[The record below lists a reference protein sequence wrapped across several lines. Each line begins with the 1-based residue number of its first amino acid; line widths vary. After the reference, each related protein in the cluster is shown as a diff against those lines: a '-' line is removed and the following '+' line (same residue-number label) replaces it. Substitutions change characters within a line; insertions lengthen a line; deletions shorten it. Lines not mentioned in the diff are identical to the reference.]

1 MNRLVRFAFL
11 AVLLAALSANA
22 SNEAEIAKAKEAA
35 QAWLALADA
44 GNGGESWRTA
54 ASAFRAAVP
63 QDKWEQSLAAA
74 RGPLGALKNRT
85 VSSAKYSRTMPGAP
99 DGEYVVLQYSSQFA
113 NKASAVE
120 TITPMRDKDGSWKVS
135 GYYVK

>member
-1 MNRLVRFAFL
+1 LC
-11 AVLLAALSANA
+11 
-22 SNEAEIAKAKEAA
+22 
-35 QAWLALADA
+35 
-44 GNGGESWRTA
+44 
-54 ASAFRAAVP
+54 P
-63 QDKWEQSLAAA
+63 DKWEQSLAAA

-120 TITPMRDKDGSWKVS
+120 TITPMRDKDGILEGVRLLREMRSPCAAT
-135 GYYVK
+135 

>member
-1 MNRLVRFAFL
+1 MFWIVQVSFL
-11 AVLLAALSANA
+11 AVLLAALPASA

-35 QAWLALADA
+35 HSWLALTDS
-44 GNGGESWRTA
+44 GNGAESWRIA
-54 ASAFRAAVP
+54 ASSFKAAVP
-63 QDKWEQSLAAA
+63 QDKWQQSLAAV
-74 RGPLGALKNRT
+74 RQPLGALKSRT

-99 DGEYVVLQYSSQFA
+99 DGEYVVLQYASQFA

-120 TITPMRDKDGSWKVS
+120 TVTPMREKDGSWRVS